1 MKKIIISA
9 LALAFVLSTGSVA
22 HAYTPAKGD
31 LIKTKNNPAVYYIS
45 ANGERHLFA
54 TESTYWSWNA
64 GTWKNQN
71 IKVISQAD
79 FDKISSGK
87 NVTMRPGTNLI
98 KFGSSQIV
106 FVVVPDRKLCY
117 AESGFGDT
125 YTKRFT
131 NVPVSFEAD
140 YGTSRTCT
148 ITTYRN
154 LPNGSLFSYKGSKDV
169 YLVDNGVK
177 RKVTAKGM
185 TANEFKYDFV
195 VKDVDPSMTYVSGWD
210 INGFE
215 PYLSLEQLFQ

>member
-9 LALAFVLSTGSVA
+9 LALAFVLGAESMA
-22 HAYTPAKGD
+22 QAYAPVKGD
-31 LIKTKNNPAVYYIS
+31 LVKTKNNPAVYYIS
-45 ANGERHLFA
+45 ADGERHLFA
-54 TESTYWSWNA
+54 TESTYWSWNT
-64 GTWKNQN
+64 GTWKNQA
-71 IKVISQAD
+71 IKVISQTD
-79 FDKISSGK
+79 FDAIPSGK
-87 NVTMRPGTNLI
+87 NVTVRPGSNLI

-106 FVVVPDRKLCY
+106 FTVVPERSLCY

-125 YTKRFT
+125 YSKRFT
-131 NVPVSFEAD
+131 NIPVSFEAD
-140 YGTSRTCT
+140 YGAGRSCT

-154 LPNGSLFSYKGSKDV
+154 LPNGSLFSYKESKDV

-210 INGFE
+210 INGLE
-215 PYLSLEQLFQ
+215 PHLSLEQLFQ